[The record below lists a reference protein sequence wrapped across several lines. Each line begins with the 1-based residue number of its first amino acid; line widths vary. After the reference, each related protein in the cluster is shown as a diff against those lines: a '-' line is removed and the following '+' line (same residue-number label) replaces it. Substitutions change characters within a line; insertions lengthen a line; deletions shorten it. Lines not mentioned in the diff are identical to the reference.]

1 MLTDIREIES
11 LLVKVLQDSRV
22 RTGGMTELEKLVI
35 ASINQKLTYQQASVK
50 YQYTES
56 SFQNAASHL
65 FKDLSIVWGTT
76 VNRKN
81 VLDLSEKA
89 REAIIQNT
97 NDGKFV
103 FDRIQANFWVKLDRA
118 QLVSVSYQ
126 ASQAL
131 DLTEY
136 LVKYSPNFRAT
147 FCSDV
152 ESSSSPL
159 ELLLHLCNDLQIPL
173 PSPANDIQVLLK
185 AVKLALQKR
194 STLLMLQ
201 FDQSNQ
207 VQAQWGDYVDIL
219 MGLGTI
225 GNGTCLLVVQKEP
238 SKPVIDLKQS
248 LDYQVR
254 LASNAAMGI
263 QKEGV
268 SKNKMTE
275 ARLISINNNQQIICD
290 LLQTYLR

>member
-1 MLTDIREIES
+1 MPTDIYEIES
-11 LLVKVLQDSRV
+11 FLVKLMQASQV

-35 ASINQKLTYQQASVK
+35 TTISQKLTYQQASIK

-65 FKDLSIVWGTT
+65 FRDLSAIWGTT
-76 VNRKN
+76 VNRRN
-81 VLDLSEKA
+81 VLGLIEQA
-89 REAIIQNT
+89 RVAALQTT
-97 NDGKFV
+97 NSGKFV

-126 ASQAL
+126 ASQQL

-136 LVKYSPNFRAT
+136 LIKYSPNFRAT
-147 FCSDV
+147 FCSNV

-159 ELLLHLCNDLQIPL
+159 ELLLHLADDLQISL
-173 PSPANDIQVLLK
+173 PSPANDMQILLK
-185 AVKLALQKR
+185 TIKLALQKR

-219 MGLGTI
+219 MELGTI
-225 GNGTCLLVVQKEP
+225 GNGTCLLVVQREP
-238 SKPVIDLKQS
+238 SKPVTDMKQY

-290 LLQTYLR
+290 LLQTYLK